1 MVNDY
6 KCYSQRFNF
15 KDAFLRIHIV
25 HNVLIARENSIQL
38 NFQWKCTN
46 NLALLKLNINMDP
59 CHKFNFLSTLKLIS

>member
-1 MVNDY
+1 MVHDY
-6 KCYSQRFNF
+6 KCYSQRLNS
-15 KDAFLRIHIV
+15 KDALLPINIIL
-25 HNVLIARENSIQL
+25 NVLIARENSIQL